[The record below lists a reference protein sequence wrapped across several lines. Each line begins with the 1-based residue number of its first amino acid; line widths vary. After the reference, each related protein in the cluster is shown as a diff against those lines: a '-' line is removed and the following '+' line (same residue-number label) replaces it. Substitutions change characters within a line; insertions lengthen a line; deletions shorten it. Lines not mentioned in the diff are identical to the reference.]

1 MTVAT
6 LYLDSLVIGCTS
18 VREQRRR
25 MRVIMNQLHQHFDV
39 SVAEVDRDDDPKQAR
54 IAVAAIG
61 TTRREVRATLER
73 VADAVAV
80 HPRAELLSQ
89 AITEV

>member
-1 MTVAT
+1 MIVAT
-6 LYLDSLVIGCTS
+6 LYLDLLVIGCTTL
-18 VREQRRR
+18 REKRRR
-25 MRVIMNQLHQHFDV
+25 MRAIMDKLHQHFNV
-39 SVAEVDRDDDPKQAR
+39 SVAEVGRGDDLRQVRLA
-54 IAVAAIG
+54 IAAIASS
-61 TTRREVRATLER
+61 RREVRKILER